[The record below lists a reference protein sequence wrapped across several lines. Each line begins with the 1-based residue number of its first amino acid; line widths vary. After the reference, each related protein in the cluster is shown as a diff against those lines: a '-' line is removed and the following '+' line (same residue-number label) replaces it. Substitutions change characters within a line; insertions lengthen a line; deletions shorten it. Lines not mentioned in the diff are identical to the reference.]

1 MMMSSFR
8 SKMLEPMSC
17 ENANPNFPPQGSKV
31 FARPPSLCS
40 GFQIFPFLNI
50 WCFNNAGHGHGP
62 HQIDMLA
69 GSLIDLPWGTA
80 YVEKSPEGVTS
91 KISPWWW
98 WWWYHCGD
106 RKSPSSSS
114 PSPPSSSRPVS
125 KAPLAPARI
134 IIIQWN
140 IIIIIFI
147 FVIITIIIII
157 IHHYDATRRCPNWPR
172 TRGTRMDS
180 PDGVGRPPRKIFR
193 YYQQT
198 SLL

>member
-1 MMMSSFR
+1 MLTMMMSSFR

-31 FARPPSLCS
+31 FARPLSLCS

-140 IIIIIFI
+140 IIIMMPPGGVPTDPGPEARVWIHRMELGDRQGKSSGIINKLLC
-147 FVIITIIIII
+147 
-157 IHHYDATRRCPNWPR
+157 Y
-172 TRGTRMDS
+172 
-180 PDGVGRPPRKIFR
+180 
-193 YYQQT
+193 YYQNAE
-198 SLL
+198 S